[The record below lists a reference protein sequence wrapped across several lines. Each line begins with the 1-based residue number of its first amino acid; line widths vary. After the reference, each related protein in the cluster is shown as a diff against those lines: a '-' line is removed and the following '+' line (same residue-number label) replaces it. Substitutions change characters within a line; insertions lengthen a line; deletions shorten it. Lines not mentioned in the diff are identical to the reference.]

1 MAGWAATRHAVSL
14 VPDSSS
20 PGRKLRA
27 NLLMAIIGLGLAALL
42 AVLLWIPFPLDLTPQ
57 VEVALD
63 ISALLLFAVGIG
75 LTLWARRAFGAMWG
89 ISTGGSVVLLPEHR
103 LTQDGPYS
111 PVRHPMY
118 LGWWVALL
126 GILLIYRTWFVAML
140 LFVSLV
146 VFARRARLEERVLA
160 ERFGPAWEEYAR
172 RTQSLIPFVC

>member
-1 MAGWAATRHAVSL
+1 MSL

-75 LTLWARRAFGAMWG
+75 LTLWARRALGAMWG
-89 ISTGGSVVLLPEHR
+89 EAPAVR
-103 LTQDGPYS
+103 LSCFQNT
-111 PVRHPMY
+111 
-118 LGWWVALL
+118 A
-126 GILLIYRTWFVAML
+126 
-140 LFVSLV
+140 
-146 VFARRARLEERVLA
+146 
-160 ERFGPAWEEYAR
+160 
-172 RTQSLIPFVC
+172 